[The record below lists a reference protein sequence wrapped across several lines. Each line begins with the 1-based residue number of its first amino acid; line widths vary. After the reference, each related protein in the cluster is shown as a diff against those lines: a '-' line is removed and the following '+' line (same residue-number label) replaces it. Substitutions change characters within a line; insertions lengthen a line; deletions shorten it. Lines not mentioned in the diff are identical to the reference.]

1 MDEEHVQ
8 RGAAGMAQVR
18 RVRRDGWTAKRKS
31 ILLQTLAA
39 TGNILLSVT
48 AAGKSQKSFYNLR
61 WRDPAFAER
70 CRAALEMGYER
81 LEAMLIARAGGTA
94 PIELGEEDGESAIAV
109 SDATEMDTELAIKL
123 LAMRGRTLSHDTRP
137 RRRPRRLATREET
150 DASILRKL
158 AVLNRR
164 LGGQG

>member
-1 MDEEHVQ
+1 KVQ
-8 RGAAGMAQVR
+8 IR
-18 RVRRDGWTAKRKS
+18 RVRRDGWTATRKR

-39 TGNILLSVT
+39 TGNILQSVA
-48 AAGKSQKSFYNLR
+48 AAGKSQKSFYDLR
-61 WRDPAFAER
+61 WRDPAFTEQ

-81 LEAMLIARAGGTA
+81 LEAMLIERAGGTG
-94 PIELGEEDGESAIAV
+94 PIEMCEQDGESAIAV
-109 SDATEMDTELAIKL
+109 PDVKQMDTDLAIKL
-123 LAMRGRTLSHDTRP
+123 LAMRGRTLNEDTRA

-164 LGGQG
+164 L